1 MLLIIID
8 KIIIGKATIKYL
20 AKEIFSPWIA
30 AILATTTLAL
40 APISVP
46 FPPRHA
52 PNDNAHHNGSKF
64 VIPIAPISL
73 IIGMRVAT
81 NGMLSINAEAIA
93 LNHKISI
100 VVLVKSPAVIS
111 NTFSANNLITP
122 VSTNPPT
129 KMNKPAKKKIA
140 SHSI

>member
-52 PNDNAHHNGSKF
+52 PNDNALHNGSKS

-81 NGMLSINAEAIA
+81 NGILSINAEAIA
-93 LNHKISI
+93 LSHKISI

-122 VSTNPPT
+122 VSTNQPT

>member
-52 PNDNAHHNGSKF
+52 PNDNAHHNGSRF

-81 NGMLSINAEAIA
+81 NGILSINAEAIA
-93 LNHKISI
+93 LSHKISI

-140 SHSI
+140 NHSI

>member
-52 PNDNAHHNGSKF
+52 PNDNAHHNGSRF

-81 NGMLSINAEAIA
+81 NGILSINAEAIA
-93 LNHKISI
+93 LSHKMSI
-100 VVLVKSPAVIS
+100 VVLVKSCLLYTSPS
-111 NTFSANNLITP
+111 P
-122 VSTNPPT
+122 RD
-129 KMNKPAKKKIA
+129 
-140 SHSI
+140 

>member
-81 NGMLSINAEAIA
+81 NGILSINAEAIA
-93 LNHKISI
+93 LSHKMSI
-100 VVLVKSPAVIS
+100 VVLVKSSAVIS

>member
-52 PNDNAHHNGSKF
+52 PNDNAHHNGSRF

-81 NGMLSINAEAIA
+81 NGILSINAEAIA
-93 LNHKISI
+93 LSHKMSI

-129 KMNKPAKKKIA
+129 KMNKPAKKNIA
-140 SHSI
+140 NHSI

>member
-52 PNDNAHHNGSKF
+52 PNDNAHHNGSRF

-81 NGMLSINAEAIA
+81 NGILSINAEAIA
-93 LNHKISI
+93 LSHKISI
-100 VVLVKSPAVIS
+100 VVLVKSLAVIS
-111 NTFSANNLITP
+111 NTFSANYLITP

>member
-52 PNDNAHHNGSKF
+52 PNDNAHHNGSRF

-81 NGMLSINAEAIA
+81 NGILSINAEAIA
-93 LNHKISI
+93 LSHKISI
-100 VVLVKSPAVIS
+100 VVLVISPAVIS